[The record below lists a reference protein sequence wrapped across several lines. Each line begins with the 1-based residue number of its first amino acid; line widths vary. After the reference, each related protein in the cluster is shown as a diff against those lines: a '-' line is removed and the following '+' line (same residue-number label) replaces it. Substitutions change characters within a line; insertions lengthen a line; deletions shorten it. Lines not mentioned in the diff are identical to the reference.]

1 MWPLCY
7 LATVLFLKLEFSFN
21 WSYFKYPPH
30 SLPFII
36 SCSLFQQMTDLKERN
51 LDSTN
56 LLNLPESTPGL
67 SSLVSFHQH
76 PQKLYSP
83 LSFVSRPL
91 ASFLTTIPFE
101 SYSPAALDF
110 LHLEMCACASVMPA
124 LLLHGMNYL
133 SLKSQMWPPT

>member
-1 MWPLCY
+1 MLPSNRSVPKAGVFFQLE
-7 LATVLFLKLEFSFN
+7 LFQISSTFLTFY
-21 WSYFKYPPH
+21 YF
-30 SLPFII
+30 L
-36 SCSLFQQMTDLKERN
+36 LFQQMTDLKERN

-110 LHLEMCACASVMPA
+110 LHLEMCACASGFPA

-133 SLKSQMWPPT
+133 SLKSQIWPPT